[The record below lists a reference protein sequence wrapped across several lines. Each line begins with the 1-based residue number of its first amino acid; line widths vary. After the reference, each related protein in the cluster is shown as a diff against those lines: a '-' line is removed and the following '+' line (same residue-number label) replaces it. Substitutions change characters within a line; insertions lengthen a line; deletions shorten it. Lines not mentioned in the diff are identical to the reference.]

1 MVLAW
6 WPLSYLKS
14 QDGMVNSPGLV
25 LVDDSTITGN
35 KQLRLAWRRW
45 LQVFNTLQSLRGFR
59 MASLLGLQDKD
70 LELLHDVDVG
80 LQTTSPSQ
88 PSQMAWAQ
96 EWQDVISQSMSSLA
110 LGLKI
115 LADTQLTPP
124 VVGYEMT
131 NAKGQV
137 VADAELAW
145 PTKQLVV
152 LRADQDDLVSIW
164 NAATWQVVLLDEDGL
179 NVQTQDWHSVV
190 LAKLSV

>member
-1 MVLAW
+1 
-6 WPLSYLKS
+6 
-14 QDGMVNSPGLV
+14 
-25 LVDDSTITGN
+25 
-35 KQLRLAWRRW
+35 
-45 LQVFNTLQSLRGFR
+45 
-59 MASLLGLQDKD
+59 
-70 LELLHDVDVG
+70 
-80 LQTTSPSQ
+80 
-88 PSQMAWAQ
+88 MAWAQ

-115 LADTQLTPP
+115 LADAQLTPP

>member
-1 MVLAW
+1 
-6 WPLSYLKS
+6 
-14 QDGMVNSPGLV
+14 
-25 LVDDSTITGN
+25 
-35 KQLRLAWRRW
+35 
-45 LQVFNTLQSLRGFR
+45 
-59 MASLLGLQDKD
+59 
-70 LELLHDVDVG
+70 
-80 LQTTSPSQ
+80 
-88 PSQMAWAQ
+88 
-96 EWQDVISQSMSSLA
+96 MSSLA

-115 LADTQLTPP
+115 LADAQLTPP